1 MSTEEKIRA
10 EVDAAVLAE
19 RATPEYQAALA
30 KVVGKPEYYPEGSP
44 SYAQLRQDLDDE
56 YIGLGRRFCA
66 HFAGQYVHDN
76 GIKRWFRANCTHWE
90 LDEDRYS
97 LKAVAEISATFEA
110 QAVFF
115 HELSKQAFETGD
127 KDRGKAMRKI
137 AKEWEVTAKK
147 CKEPTSMKKVLEL
160 ASAGADSLGISGR
173 EWNSHPNLVA
183 CKNTVIDLQTGR
195 EVKPD
200 PYLYISQQCP
210 VEWAGLH
217 AESPDWDNFIDQIFL
232 GQQHIIDAAQTC
244 AGYWLT
250 GHNVVQEFFCFLGPQ
265 GGNGKGVFFRR
276 LRDVMGSYY
285 ASLHPQML
293 MESKFGRSGIGPTPE
308 LLNLRGKRLAVA
320 SESKKGA
327 EFSMDEIKRWTG
339 GDPQVGRAMNS
350 DNIVEFVPIFKIL
363 FVTNRMPKLSDP
375 TDNAFRRRLRIFRF
389 LAQFT
394 SVASEV
400 DPSRNIFPADPE
412 LEQRLKQPE
421 VLSAILAWM
430 VRGAMRFYRNGM
442 TIQYPPEILAE
453 ADDYMMDQ
461 DLIGQF
467 IRQCLSITDGTGG
480 RKEQAKTVY
489 LSFKRWAM
497 EERLIS
503 EKYVPS
509 MSAFGSDFKNRAEI
523 RQVPPVNVVNYNV
536 VLRDEWRP
544 AQGV

>member
-1 MSTEEKIRA
+1 MSSEDKIRE
-10 EVDAAVLAE
+10 EVTAAVQAE
-19 RATPEYQAALA
+19 RVTPEYQAALA
-30 KVVGKPEYYPEGSP
+30 KVKDLSGFIPEDSP

-56 YIGLGRRFCA
+56 YIGLARRFRSHA
-66 HFAGQYVHDN
+66 AGKYAYDN
-76 GIKRWFRANCTHWE
+76 GVKRWFRWNGSHWE
-90 LDEDRYS
+90 LDDDRYS
-97 LKAVAEISATFEA
+97 LKAVAEIAPLFEA
-110 QAVFF
+110 QAAFF
-115 HELSKQAFETGD
+115 YELSKQVFEAGD
-127 KDRGKAMRKI
+127 KERGKALRKV
-137 AKEWEVTAKK
+137 AKEWETAAKR
-147 CKEPTSMKKVLEL
+147 CKEPTSMKKILEL
-160 ASAGADSLGISGR
+160 ASAGADSLGLSGR
-173 EWNSHPNLVA
+173 GWNSHPNLVA
-183 CKNTVIDLQTGR
+183 CKNTVLDLETGR
-195 EVKPD
+195 ELKPD
-200 PYLYISQQCP
+200 PCLYISQQCP
-210 VEWAGLH
+210 VEWRGLH
-217 AESPDWDNFIDQIFL
+217 AEAPEWEQFLDQIFL
-232 GQQHIIDAAQTC
+232 GQQHLIDAVQSC

-250 GHNVVQEFFCFLGPQ
+250 GHNAIQEFYCFLGPQ
-265 GGNGKGVFFRR
+265 GGNGKGVFFRC
-276 LRDVMGSYY
+276 LRAVMGSYY
-285 ASLHPQML
+285 ASLDPRML
-293 MESKFGRSGIGPTPE
+293 MESKFGRNGTGPTPE

-339 GDPQVGRAMNS
+339 GDPQVGRGMNS
-350 DNIVEFVPIFKIL
+350 DNIIEFVPIFKIL

-400 DPSRNIFPADPE
+400 DPQRNIFAMDPK
-412 LEQRLKQPE
+412 LEQRLQQPA

-544 AQGV
+544 AQGI